1 MEWPFE
7 QRDPKKLVADLSARH
22 VALGASLHSATL
34 CAESDRACSAVH
46 LRIFAE
52 RFVDHMLECHGEMA
66 RPHGSLH
73 RRIHSPLAI
82 QIWLKH
88 PNLRNQL
95 ERLRSAGNDGA
106 HGREVRE
113 EPSALLGAASELAEW
128 ILAADGP
135 LTAPNPTKEVPSS
148 SGLSRHTKVGA
159 VAGDGYYLLRGAT
172 ETTVLQLSNGH
183 IEIVN
188 ERAPYL
194 LFAHGDQLWEWE
206 QAPTRVPVWTAQ
218 DLEEFWDTEDDQ
230 RFQRASH
237 VPLPDGRLVNV
248 RTGRAVGSRLIEP
261 DAQAPSG
268 QRPTIEQM
276 GVTMGW
282 IRDVQVLPSFG
293 QWILV
298 QETDHTYAGGAHSN
312 WECVFWALDM
322 TTGRRVDLL
331 GDLSQWLESEPDL
344 RERALQQWLDQ
355 ADPETERPENEEL
368 PKLSLTKVAI
378 HFDAQCLPVAVVQ
391 LTGDE
396 CFVACDGLWSSYTRS
411 VQIPCSELPPAFAAQ
426 PQLPAAI
433 THWAQANMPD
443 LMGWSHL
450 AEECGSQLRNR
461 LDHPP
466 EGW

>member
-22 VALGASLHSATL
+22 VALGASLDSAIH

-52 RFVDHMLECHGEMA
+52 HLVRHLLEANGEIA
-66 RPHGSLH
+66 GLHASLH
-73 RRIHSPLAI
+73 ASIRSPLAR
-82 QIWLKH
+82 QIWQEYPDRRK
-88 PNLRNQL
+88 QV
-95 ERLRSAGNDGA
+95 ERLRIAGNDAA
-106 HGREVRE
+106 HGRKVRE
-113 EPSALLGAASELAEW
+113 APSALVLAASELAEW
-128 ILAADGP
+128 LLASDGP
-135 LTAPNPTKEVPSS
+135 LTSPTTAMEVPSAF
-148 SGLSRHTKVGA
+148 GFSRPSVVGA
-159 VAGDGYYLLRGAT
+159 VAGDGYFLLRGAT
-172 ETTVLQLSNGH
+172 ETTVLQLNNGEV
-183 IEIVN
+183 EIVN

-206 QAPTRVPVWTAQ
+206 QAPTRVPVWTAE

-261 DAQAPSG
+261 DAQAPTD

-298 QETDHTYAGGAHSN
+298 QETDHTYSGGAHSN

-322 TTGRRVDLL
+322 TTGGRVDLL
-331 GDLSQWLESEPDL
+331 GDLSQWLASEPDL
-344 RERALQQWLDQ
+344 RQRALQQWLDQ
-355 ADPETERPENEEL
+355 ADPEVGRPENEEL
-368 PKLSLTKVAI
+368 PKFSLTKVAI
-378 HFDAQCLPVAVVQ
+378 RFDAHCRPVAVVQ
-391 LTGDE
+391 LSADE
-396 CFVACDGLWSSYTRS
+396 CFAFSDGLWSSYTRS
-411 VQIPCSELPPAFAAQ
+411 VQIQCPELPPAFAAQ
-426 PQLPAAI
+426 AQLPAVI

-450 AEECGSQLRNR
+450 AKECGSQLRNR